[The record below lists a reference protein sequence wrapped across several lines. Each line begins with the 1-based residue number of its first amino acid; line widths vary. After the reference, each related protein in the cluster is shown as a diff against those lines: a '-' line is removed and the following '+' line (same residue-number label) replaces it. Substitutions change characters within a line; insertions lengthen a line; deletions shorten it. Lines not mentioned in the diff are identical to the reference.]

1 MQRRFSESQHT
12 EPANQSQPIEEGAFV
27 REGTERCGIKVN
39 YVKNNA
45 FFKKTSMNT
54 C

>member
-1 MQRRFSESQHT
+1 MNKT
-12 EPANQSQPIEEGAFV
+12 LKGVVDCDLIV